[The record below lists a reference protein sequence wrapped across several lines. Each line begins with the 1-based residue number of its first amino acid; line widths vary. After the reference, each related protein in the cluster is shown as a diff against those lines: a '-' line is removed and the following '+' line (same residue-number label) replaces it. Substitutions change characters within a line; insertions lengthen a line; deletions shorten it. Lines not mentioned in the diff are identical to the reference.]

1 MSAAEPRVSVMIP
14 AFNRAGLLGAA
25 IDSVLAQT
33 FDDFEIIVVDDES
46 TEDIRA
52 VTDGYGDRVRY
63 ARIAHAGLAGAR
75 NHAMRMARGEYLCLL
90 DSDDLYWPHKLAV
103 QVDYLDR
110 HRDTVMVYSD
120 FSGFDDAGFFEEF
133 HLRTYHKSA
142 LTKPDCAND
151 RLFTERW
158 PLADNPVLQA
168 AARDAGA
175 PHWLERMEYRGDL
188 YEPYLY
194 NIIVFT
200 NSMMFR
206 RSVLFTTGLQQ
217 PYFGLFHDLEFALR
231 ICRVG
236 MVGFIDNPTYR
247 LRYHPQQVSTT
258 QGPKGP
264 LTAVYLQRDLL
275 RVARVHA
282 RERRYY
288 ARNRAKVDGLV
299 SRLCRAVAAPMIA
312 YGGGSQHLRRY
323 LPRRARQYLALGARH
338 GDRGL
343 DLLIVSYLPTLLKR
357 VYFRLRTEWRR
368 RRGGAAAGA

>member
-1 MSAAEPRVSVMIP
+1 MIP
-14 AFNRAGLLGAA
+14 AYNRARLLGEA

-33 FDDFEIIVVDDES
+33 YDDYEIIVVDDES
-46 TEDIRA
+46 SEDIRA
-52 VTDGYGDRVRY
+52 VTDRYGERVRY

-90 DSDDLYWPHKLAV
+90 DSDDLYWPHKLAL

-120 FSGFDDAGFFEEF
+120 FSGFDDAGFFDEF
-133 HLRTYHKSA
+133 HIKTYHKSGLA
-142 LTKPDCAND
+142 RPGVSYDT
-151 RLFTERW
+151 LFAERW
-158 PLADNPVLQA
+158 PMADNPVLGA
-168 AARDAGA
+168 AAAAAGA
-175 PHWLERMEYRGDL
+175 PHWLARSEYRGDL
-188 YEPYLY
+188 YEAYLY
-194 NIIVFT
+194 DTVVFT

-236 MVGFIDNPTYR
+236 MVGFLDNPTYR

-258 QGPKGP
+258 KGPKGA
-264 LTAVYLQRDLL
+264 LTSVHLQRDLL

-288 ARNRAKVDGLV
+288 VRNRAKVDRLV
-299 SRLCRAVAAPMIA
+299 VRLCHAVAVPMLA
-312 YGGGSQHLRRY
+312 YGGPSRHLRRY
-323 LPRRARQYLALGARH
+323 LPRRARAYLALSATH
-338 GDRGL
+338 GERAL
-343 DLLIVSYLPTLLKR
+343 DLQVLSRLPTFLRRLLLLSLR
-357 VYFRLRTEWRR
+357 SLRQRLAKA
-368 RRGGAAAGA
+368 RGSA

>member
-1 MSAAEPRVSVMIP
+1 MAASTPRVSVMIP
-14 AFNRAGLLGAA
+14 AYNRAGLLGAA

-33 FDDFEIIVVDDES
+33 YDDFEIIVVDDGS
-46 TEDIRA
+46 VEDIRA
-52 VTDGYGDRVRY
+52 VTAPYGDRVRY

-90 DSDDLYWPHKLAV
+90 DSDDLYWPHKLAL

-120 FSGFDDAGFFEEF
+120 FSAFDGDGFFEEF
-133 HLRTYHKSA
+133 HLTAYHKSA
-142 LTKPDCAND
+142 LTKPECTLD
-151 RLFTERW
+151 RLFAERW

-168 AARDAGA
+168 AASAAGA

-188 YEPYLY
+188 YEPYLH

-206 RSVLFTTGLQQ
+206 RSVLYSTGLQQ
-217 PYFGLFHDLEFALR
+217 PYFGLFHDREFALR
-231 ICRVG
+231 VCRVG
-236 MVGFIDNPTYR
+236 MVGFIDNPTYW

-258 QGPKGP
+258 RGPRGP

-288 ARNRAKVDGLV
+288 ARNRAKVDALV
-299 SRLCRAVAAPMIA
+299 ARLCRAVAAPMIS
-312 YGGGSQHLRRY
+312 YGGPSRHLRRY
-323 LPRRARQYLALGARH
+323 LPRRARQYIALAARH
-338 GDRGL
+338 RDRAL
-343 DLLIVSYLPTLLKR
+343 DLLVVSYLPTLLKR
-357 VYFRLRTEWRR
+357 VYFRLHGLWRQR
-368 RRGGAAAGA
+368 RAARLEP